1 MCRQMH
7 HYSFTQLI
15 DSAEIG
21 LKEKTVTDIADHQ
34 HLRQGKYQPQLRHTN
49 NWQIFLCSFIVIL
62 LSCYPH

>member
-21 LKEKTVTDIADHQ
+21 LK
-34 HLRQGKYQPQLRHTN
+34 GKNGDRYRGSSASQARKIPTTTAP
-49 NWQIFLCSFIVIL
+49 
-62 LSCYPH
+62 Y